1 MQRKNA
7 AREAIVAAPPALDL
21 VRLEQLLDL
30 HRGLLLSE
38 EESPQ
43 LPDRLVHAVA
53 TLLGV
58 AGAALGVVQDGLY
71 RVLAASGLDADYT
84 STYDRTSARD
94 GILAG
99 ALRDGRPVV
108 RAEAERGPHPLTT
121 VVLPLRGR
129 DVVGALHIVER
140 AARPLSDADVH
151 IARVLAAMAAT
162 ALSNAARCRRLAEHA
177 RLKSDALSSMAHDLR
192 SPLNALVGYANLLG
206 DGAFGPLL
214 GEQRE
219 VAATLERQALEL
231 IDLLGATL
239 DVARLENGRL
249 PLRIEDVDL
258 AEMVRTLQGGTF
270 ARGTREGT
278 VGWRVAPHL
287 PRLRSDRVKVKEI
300 VQNLVDNALKHGT
313 GGRVDVEVAPAE
325 SGRDAVHVTVRDT
338 GPGIAPDVLPHL
350 FERFGPGDGRGT
362 GFGLYIVRV
371 FVEALGGR
379 VVARSIPGQGTA
391 ITVELPL
398 ASPAR

>member
-7 AREAIVAAPPALDL
+7 AREAIVAAPPPLDPI
-21 VRLEQLLDL
+21 RLEQLLDL

-38 EESPQ
+38 EESAQ
-43 LPDRLVHAVA
+43 LPDRLVHAIA

-71 RVLAASGLDADYT
+71 RLLAASGLDADY
-84 STYDRTSARD
+84 SRQYDRTSPRD
-94 GILAG
+94 GILAA
-99 ALRDGRPVV
+99 ALRDGRPLVL
-108 RAEAERGPHPLTT
+108 AEAESAPDPLTT
-121 VVLPLRGR
+121 IVLPLCGR
-129 DVVGALHIVER
+129 DFVGALHIVER
-140 AARPLSDADVH
+140 AATPLPDADVH
-151 IARVLAAMAAT
+151 LARVLAALAGM
-162 ALSNAARCRRLAEHA
+162 ALSNAAHCRHLAEHA

-239 DVARLENGRL
+239 DVARLETGRL
-249 PLRIEDVDL
+249 PLRLEDVDL
-258 AEMVRTLQGGTF
+258 AEVVRALQGGTF
-270 ARGTREGT
+270 ARVTREGT
-278 VGWRVAPHL
+278 VSWRVASNL
-287 PRLRSDRVKVKEI
+287 PRFESDRVKVKQI

-313 GGRVDVEVAPAE
+313 GGRVDVEVAPAGP
-325 SGRDAVHVTVRDT
+325 GRDTVHITVRDT

-379 VVARSIPGQGTA
+379 VAARSVPHQGTA

-398 ASPAR
+398 ASPTR